1 MAYAIMRVN
10 KCKSAAVGGLQNH
23 HERKKDKYKS
33 NPDIDL
39 TRTSENFHIKGPP
52 ESYKGFIDARI
63 QEVGCKVR
71 KDSVVMQDSICT
83 ASPEFFQGKSL
94 YETSFFFR
102 RAYEFYAKTFGE
114 ENIISAVVHIDEK
127 TPHMHICFVPITKD
141 GRLSSKTIIGGPQ
154 GLVKLQDMFYE
165 HISVYFPELK
175 RGIPKHLTHRKH
187 LPVYLFKNADMLME
201 HFDEI
206 SKAINDIGMLKSKEK
221 KTQAIEL
228 LSRYAPEM
236 AKMKEQIKSVNGYVD
251 RLHRDIGEQKDVSR
265 FWKGKTVELEEAIK
279 EREEKIYALQAKQ
292 KKLQKQLDLLPPG
305 LLEALDKQEKERRK
319 RPPRTR

>member
-1 MAYAIMRVN
+1 MSYAIMRIN
-10 KCKSAAVGGLQNH
+10 KCKAGAVGRLAKH
-23 HERKKDKYKS
+23 HEREKKEYKS

-102 RAYEFYAKTFGE
+102 RAYEFYAQTFGE
-114 ENIISAVVHIDEK
+114 ENIISAVVHLDEK

-165 HISVYFPELK
+165 HMSVYFPELK
-175 RGIPKHLTHRKH
+175 RGIPK
-187 LPVYLFKNADMLME
+187 YLEVSD
-201 HFDEI
+201 
-206 SKAINDIGMLKSKEK
+206 SP
-221 KTQAIEL
+221 QASSR
-228 LSRYAPEM
+228 LSVQERR
-236 AKMKEQIKSVNGYVD
+236 YVD
-251 RLHRDIGEQKDVSR
+251 GTLRRNLSGDQRYWPYQEQREKGSGDRAHITVCTRDGEDEGTDQVR
-265 FWKGKTVELEEAIK
+265 
-279 EREEKIYALQAKQ
+279 
-292 KKLQKQLDLLPPG
+292 
-305 LLEALDKQEKERRK
+305 
-319 RPPRTR
+319 